1 MASIYPMTQSFF
13 VNRQPDSAAQ
23 SPRVK
28 DVNSAIQ
35 ATTKLSPIEGEFFK
49 IGDSVSFS
57 QAENLFERAN
67 QYAQMTT
74 SAQNGLQVY
83 SAIDTG
89 SEREELRRLM
99 GVDLYA

>member
-1 MASIYPMTQSFF
+1 MASIYPMTQSLF
-13 VNRQPDSAAQ
+13 VNRQPDSAQ
-23 SPRVK
+23 QPLVK
-28 DVNSAIQ
+28 DINSAVE

-67 QYAQMTT
+67 QYAQLTT
-74 SAQNGLQVY
+74 SAQNGLQIY
-83 SAIDTG
+83 TAIDTG
-89 SEREELRRLM
+89 SQREELRRLM

>member
-1 MASIYPMTQSFF
+1 MASIYPMTQSLF
-13 VNRQPDSAAQ
+13 VNRQPDSAPQ
-23 SPRVK
+23 PLVK
-28 DVNSAIQ
+28 DINSAVE

-67 QYAQMTT
+67 QYAQLTT
-74 SAQNGLQVY
+74 SAQNGLQIY
-83 SAIDTG
+83 TAIDTG
-89 SEREELRRLM
+89 SQREELRRLM

>member
-1 MASIYPMTQSFF
+1 ME
-13 VNRQPDSAAQ
+13 RQTESGQQPLGKDSSNA
-23 SPRVK
+23 VE
-28 DVNSAIQ
+28 

-67 QYAQMTT
+67 QYAQLTT
-74 SAQNGLQVY
+74 SAQNGLQIY
-83 SAIDTG
+83 TAIDTG
-89 SEREELRRLM
+89 SQREELRRLM